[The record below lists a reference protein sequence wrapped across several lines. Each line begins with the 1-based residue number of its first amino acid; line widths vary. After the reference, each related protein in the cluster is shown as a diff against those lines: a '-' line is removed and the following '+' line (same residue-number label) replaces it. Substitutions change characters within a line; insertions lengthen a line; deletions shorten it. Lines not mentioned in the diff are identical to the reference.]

1 MTRQT
6 EDKPATVPLAQQ
18 AGAIPAEWLWV
29 KPCAWTIRMLTAL
42 ITGVK
47 GQKWFRLI
55 DKVFAERN
63 LWAAYQQ
70 VAEKKGAAGVDRV
83 TVDQFG
89 KQLPDSVWELSDQL
103 RAGAYRPTGRATCL
117 HSQTGINGKATAGD
131 SCGTRPCGSGGGCER
146 DRTDLRKGLCPAQLW
161 IPSRTRMQRC
171 SAACRRVAQT
181 GTRLH
186 RRRRSEELLRHH
198 SPRSPDVT
206 TGREDRRRGTPEVDP
221 LFSGSEHSGRNEGM
235 DPGSRRSSRG
245 RAISAVE

>member
-18 AGAIPAEWLWV
+18 AGEIPAEWLWV

-63 LWAAYQQ
+63 LWAAFQQ

-83 TVDQFG
+83 TVDQFE

-103 RAGAYRPTGRATCL
+103 RAGAYRPQAVRRVYIPKPGSTEKRPLGIPAIRDRVVQTALRQVLEPIWEAEFAEQSYGFRPGRGCLDALHRVEALLQIGRA
-117 HSQTGINGKATAGD
+117 H
-131 SCGTRPCGSGGGCER
+131 
-146 DRTDLRKGLCPAQLW
+146 
-161 IPSRTRMQRC
+161 
-171 SAACRRVAQT
+171 V
-181 GTRLH
+181 
-186 RRRRSEELLRHH
+186 
-198 SPRSPDVT
+198 
-206 TGREDRRRGTPEVDP
+206 
-221 LFSGSEHSGRNEGM
+221 
-235 DPGSRRSSRG
+235 
-245 RAISAVE
+245 

>member
-63 LWAAYQQ
+63 LWAAFQQ

-83 TVDQFG
+83 TVDQFE

-103 RAGAYRPTGRATCL
+103 RAGAYRPGAVLSPLLSNIYLNPLDHMMAEAGYEMVRYADDFVILCRTGEDAQRAL
-117 HSQTGINGKATAGD
+117 
-131 SCGTRPCGSGGGCER
+131 ELVR
-146 DRTDLRKGLCPAQLW
+146 DW
-161 IPSRTRMQRC
+161 
-171 SAACRRVAQT
+171 
-181 GTRLH
+181 
-186 RRRRSEELLRHH
+186 
-198 SPRSPDVT
+198 T
-206 TGREDRRRGTPEVDP
+206 T
-221 LFSGSEHSGRNEGM
+221 
-235 DPGSRRSSRG
+235 
-245 RAISAVE
+245 